1 MVVTLCVCGGGGG
14 GGAGVSLYGA
24 LARIVAT
31 VWAGSNKV
39 SWNSLAGV

>member
-1 MVVTLCVCGGGGG
+1 MVVTFVCVCVGG